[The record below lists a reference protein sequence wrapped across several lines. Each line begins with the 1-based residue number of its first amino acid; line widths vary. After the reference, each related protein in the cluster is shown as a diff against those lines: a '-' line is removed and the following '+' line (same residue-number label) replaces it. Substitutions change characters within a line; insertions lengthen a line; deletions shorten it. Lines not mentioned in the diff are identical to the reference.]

1 MATGI
6 TFTKDYKGIPSKV
19 TIDLKKYGDQLMDFF
34 RSVGVEDKVE
44 QALYKP
50 NAKTNKVIRDA
61 EKGIGVVE
69 CKNIDELFDLVD
81 KNIGKNV

>member
-34 RSVGVEDKVE
+34 RTVGVDDKVE

-50 NAKTNKVIRDA
+50 NAKTRRVIRDA
-61 EKGIGVVE
+61 AAGRNMLKF
-69 CKNIDELFDLVD
+69 KSTKELFESWEKDVQD
-81 KNIGKNV
+81 

>member
-34 RSVGVEDKVE
+34 RSVGVEEKANRY
-44 QALYKP
+44 QKP
-50 NAKTNKVIRDA
+50 NARLKRNIAESKKT
-61 EKGIGVVE
+61 
-69 CKNIDELFDLVD
+69 KNIIKCENAEDMFNKLG
-81 KNIGKNV
+81 I